1 MSINDTPT
9 VLKAALKDSE
19 MFVKNSDNQIQF
31 ELFEEFDKTQDK
43 IKIDLEGKMWLMER
57 LRIIIQLL
65 LNLQILMCCWV
76 ME

>member
-9 VLKAALKDSE
+9 VLKSALKDSE

-43 IKIDLEGKMWLMER
+43 IKIDLEGLA
-57 LRIIIQLL
+57 
-65 LNLQILMCCWV
+65 C
-76 ME
+76 